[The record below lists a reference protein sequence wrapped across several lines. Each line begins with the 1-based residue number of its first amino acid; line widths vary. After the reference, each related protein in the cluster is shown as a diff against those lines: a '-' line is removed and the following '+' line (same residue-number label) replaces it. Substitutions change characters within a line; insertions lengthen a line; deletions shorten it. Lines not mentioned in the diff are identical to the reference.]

1 MTASAI
7 DTPKFLEDFT
17 PGQRIRT
24 GTFIVR
30 PELVRSFAEL
40 YDPQPMHLDPEAAK
54 ASMFGEVVGSG
65 CQTLAITMR
74 LLVDARLLG
83 GTPIIGADF
92 REIPLPPTDEAG
104 RHAFGGGRGARIEDV
119 PQPTGSRVPG
129 TPRHDLQPGR
139 GTPGHPDLDLGR
151 PCPRDL
157 ARSAAAQRSSIA
169 RHQARKTPSDGCP
182 A

>member
-1 MTASAI
+1 MTARAI

-17 PGQRIRT
+17 AGQRIRT
-24 GTFIVR
+24 GTFVVT

-54 ASMFGEVVGSG
+54 ATMFGEVVGSG

-92 REIPLPPTDEAG
+92 KEFRFHRPMKPGDTLSAEA
-104 RHAFGGGRGARIEDV
+104 EV
-119 PQPTGSRVPG
+119 LGSRTSRSRPDRGFLELRVTTFNQDGEPLVTQTWTLAVP
-129 TPRHDLQPGR
+129 
-139 GTPGHPDLDLGR
+139 
-151 PCPRDL
+151 
-157 ARSAAAQRSSIA
+157 ARA
-169 RHQARKTPSDGCP
+169 T
-182 A
+182 